1 MQSAPTIGFT
11 REDLARLASCSS
23 GRTRLLHAVRDGQV
37 SVADVPVVASSAFLA
52 ATRLVKVLEVHPS
65 LGKVAARRLVAE
77 LGMDEQ
83 TAVSGVS
90 PEQWTALAARIES
103 SNGTP
108 R

>member
-1 MQSAPTIGFT
+1 
-11 REDLARLASCSS
+11 
-23 GRTRLLHAVRDGQV
+23 V
-37 SVADVPVVASSAFLA
+37 SVADLPMAASSAFLA

-83 TAVSGVS
+83 SAVSGVS
-90 PEQWTALAARIES
+90 PQQWTALTARIEP
-103 SNGTP
+103 SNGTH